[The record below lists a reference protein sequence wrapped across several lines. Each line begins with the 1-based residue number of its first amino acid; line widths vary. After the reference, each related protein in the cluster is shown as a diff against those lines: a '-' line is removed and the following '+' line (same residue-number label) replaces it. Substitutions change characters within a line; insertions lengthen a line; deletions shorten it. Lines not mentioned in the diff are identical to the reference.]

1 MPAARPAP
9 LLPPPDPHGG
19 SSCGSAAVLPLP
31 LPLPPRSPARIG
43 RPAASC
49 VPPSVPP
56 YLAVWIAGLFALV
69 SVLPSPAAAQ
79 AGAAGPAAVP
89 AVASRHEGLVE
100 PLRQTTVAAQ
110 VAGAVV
116 ELRVQAGDRVRAG
129 QLLLRLDAQAA
140 RQADAASLAQVEAA
154 RAQADLARRDLQR
167 QQALQQRQFISA
179 AALERAQAADSA
191 AEAQLQAVQAQSR
204 LTRTQS
210 GWTEIR
216 APYDAVVAAVPVAI
230 GDMAL
235 PGRPLLQL
243 HDPRRLRVSAALPL
257 SVLAGLAPD
266 AVLAVEVGGR
276 RLPVSRWQ
284 RLPQADGAS
293 LTQTLRA
300 ELPPDTPDLVPGM
313 VARLL
318 LPAPSVLLAPS
329 ASSLPRPPATA
340 PAGAPAAG
348 GAGPA
353 AATLW
358 RIPADAAGIQL
369 PLAAIVRRGELTAV
383 QVLDG
388 EGRPLLRQVR
398 LGRADGERVLVLSG
412 LRPGEQVRV
421 PAPLPAVAAPPA
433 GVTEAAA
440 AAGTAGTDPRDRSA
454 GPTRASGAAR

>member
-31 LPLPPRSPARIG
+31 PRSPARIG

-49 VPPSVPP
+49 VPPCVPRYLPP

-69 SVLPSPAAAQ
+69 SALPSPAAAQ

-318 LPAPSVLLAPS
+318 LPAPS

-353 AATLW
+353 APTLW

-421 PAPLPAVAAPPA
+421 PAPLPAVSAPPA
-433 GVTEAAA
+433 GVTEAAGA
-440 AAGTAGTDPRDRSA
+440 AGTDPRDRPA
-454 GPTRASGAAR
+454 GPARASGAAR

>member
-1 MPAARPAP
+1 MP
-9 LLPPPDPHGG
+9 
-19 SSCGSAAVLPLP
+19 
-31 LPLPPRSPARIG
+31 
-43 RPAASC
+43 
-49 VPPSVPP
+49 
-56 YLAVWIAGLFALV
+56 
-69 SVLPSPAAAQ
+69 
-79 AGAAGPAAVP
+79 PAAVP
-89 AVASRHEGLVE
+89 ATARALRRLALVVSMLPALSWPSAARAAMPLGTPVVAAGLAAVPSRHEGLVE

-116 ELRVQAGDRVRAG
+116 ELRVQVGDRVRAG

-140 RQADAASLAQVEAA
+140 RQADVASLAQVEAA

-179 AALERAQAADSA
+179 AALEQAQAAHSA
-191 AEAQLQAVQAQSR
+191 AEAQLQALQAQSR

-216 APYDAVVAAVPVAI
+216 APYDAVVAAVPVAV

-243 HDPRRLRVSAALPL
+243 HDPRRLRVSAALPQ
-257 SVLAGLAPD
+257 SVLAALAPD

-300 ELPPDTPDLVPGM
+300 ELPPDTPDVVPGM

-318 LPAPSVLLAPS
+318 LPGSMPTVS
-329 ASSLPRPPATA
+329 ASAPPLPA
-340 PAGAPAAG
+340 PGAPAVASGASPTPSAG
-348 GAGPA
+348 ASAAPA
-353 AATLW
+353 TW
-358 RIPADAAGIQL
+358 RIPADAVGIAL
-369 PLAAIVRRGELTAV
+369 PLTAVLRRGELTAV
-383 QVLDG
+383 QVLDA

-398 LGRADGERVLVLSG
+398 LGRVDGDRVSVLAG
-412 LRPGEQVRV
+412 LRPGEVVRLS
-421 PAPLPAVAAPPA
+421 PAASVAPRTMPPA
-433 GVTEAAA
+433 G
-440 AAGTAGTDPRDRSA
+440 
-454 GPTRASGAAR
+454 AAR

>member
-1 MPAARPAP
+1 MP
-9 LLPPPDPHGG
+9 
-19 SSCGSAAVLPLP
+19 
-31 LPLPPRSPARIG
+31 
-43 RPAASC
+43 
-49 VPPSVPP
+49 
-56 YLAVWIAGLFALV
+56 
-69 SVLPSPAAAQ
+69 
-79 AGAAGPAAVP
+79 PAAVP
-89 AVASRHEGLVE
+89 ATARALRRLALVVSMLPALSWPSAARAAMPLGTPEVAAGLAAVPSRHEGLVE

-116 ELRVQAGDRVRAG
+116 ELRVQVGDRVRTG

-140 RQADAASLAQVEAA
+140 RQADVASLAQVEAA

-179 AALERAQAADSA
+179 AALERAQAAHSA
-191 AEAQLQAVQAQSR
+191 AEAQLQALQAQSR

-216 APYDAVVAAVPVAI
+216 APYDAVVAAVPVAV

-243 HDPRRLRVSAALPL
+243 HDPRRLRVSAALPQ
-257 SVLAGLAPD
+257 SVLAALAPD

-300 ELPPDTPDLVPGM
+300 ELPPDTPDVVPGM

-318 LPAPSVLLAPS
+318 LPGSMPTVS
-329 ASSLPRPPATA
+329 ASAHASAPPLPA
-340 PAGAPAAG
+340 PGAPAVASGASPTPSAG
-348 GAGPA
+348 ASA
-353 AATLW
+353 AAAPPASPATW
-358 RIPADAAGIQL
+358 RIPADAVGIAL
-369 PLAAIVRRGELTAV
+369 PLTAVLRRGELTAV
-383 QVLDG
+383 QVLDA

-398 LGRADGERVLVLSG
+398 LGRVDGDRVSVLAG
-412 LRPGEQVRV
+412 LRPGEVVRLWPAAGVAPRTV
-421 PAPLPAVAAPPA
+421 PSTGGAAP
-433 GVTEAAA
+433 
-440 AAGTAGTDPRDRSA
+440 
-454 GPTRASGAAR
+454 